1 MNSNTYN
8 PGWRNHPNLRYGN
21 TSNILNPGNQG
32 PYQGQQRV
40 PYQQNSG
47 NFQVQNRNQGR
58 HGELSLE
65 QKMEQLMKGQADMME
80 LLRQNQ
86 QKVDINSKSISAIE
100 MQVRLP
106 GTLPGTT
113 QLNPQH
119 KASSSSFNSNK
130 AQVNEV
136 TILRSGKVYDN
147 KVCSPTPNNVEGVV
161 EDDISDEEEDST
173 FLKMNEKNISKG
185 TK

>member
-1 MNSNTYN
+1 MNEVYGNRQQYDMNSNTYN

-86 QKVDINSKSISAIE
+86 QKVDINSKSNSAIE
-100 MQVRLP
+100 MQVGQLADQVHTRLP

-113 QLNPQH
+113 
-119 KASSSSFNSNK
+119 
-130 AQVNEV
+130 
-136 TILRSGKVYDN
+136 
-147 KVCSPTPNNVEGVV
+147 
-161 EDDISDEEEDST
+161 
-173 FLKMNEKNISKG
+173 
-185 TK
+185 